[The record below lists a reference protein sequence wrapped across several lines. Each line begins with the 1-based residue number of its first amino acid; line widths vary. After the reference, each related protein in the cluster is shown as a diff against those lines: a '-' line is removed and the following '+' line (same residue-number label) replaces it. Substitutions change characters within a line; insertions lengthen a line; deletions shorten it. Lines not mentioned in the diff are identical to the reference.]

1 MRYEPYCACAWE
13 YLKRINIDLFRR

>member
-13 YLKRINIDLFRR
+13 YLKRINIDLFR